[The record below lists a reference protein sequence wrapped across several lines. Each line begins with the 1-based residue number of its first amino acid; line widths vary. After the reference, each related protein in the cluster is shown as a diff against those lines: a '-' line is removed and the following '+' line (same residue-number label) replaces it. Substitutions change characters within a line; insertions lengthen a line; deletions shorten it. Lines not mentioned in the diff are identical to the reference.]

1 VTRRRCPSGHGKRIE
16 AQRPSPM
23 QVRAAAQPGPCTMV
37 PPVPG
42 LLPQHALPPWP
53 SGQRPVPS
61 WCQSLPPAQTGE
73 GSTRL
78 PAARG
83 EHKAYL
89 SLARA
94 TQWWK
99 KPRLLCACPPSFCT
113 SSVPGTRSRR
123 ASRRLWLRTRH
134 QDGPWCGGLGRHVCC
149 GPGPVDGTTARC
161 VNKRGGSCV
170 RSSSQQ
176 VIGRCGPRGRGGRGA
191 GGVRWVVTPGGTAH
205 EDGPSRRCPKAAQ
218 DGSSTQEP
226 TGRSEGPNGR
236 PRPRRLQSR
245 PTRPRLSP
253 RTSCLRIPWPP
264 ARRLGD
270 DAGRPL
276 ADGPIGRPRR
286 QADSPHASRCP
297 GGCLMASAGP

>member
-1 VTRRRCPSGHGKRIE
+1 MSLWSWEEHRGPAPLSPAMRRSPDPVPWCPLCPVFFRNTPSPHGPVANAQCPRGASPCRPHRRGREPRGSPPLGGSTKRISCWQE
-16 AQRPSPM
+16 RRSGGKN
-23 QVRAAAQPGPCTMV
+23 PGC
-37 PPVPG
+37 
-42 LLPQHALPPWP
+42 
-53 SGQRPVPS
+53 
-61 WCQSLPPAQTGE
+61 C
-73 GSTRL
+73 
-78 PAARG
+78 
-83 EHKAYL
+83 
-89 SLARA
+89 ARA
-94 TQWWK
+94 
-99 KPRLLCACPPSFCT
+99 PPSVCT

-123 ASRRLWLRTRH
+123 TSRRLWRRTRH
-134 QDGPWCGGLGRHVCC
+134 QDGPWCGGLGRPVCG

-161 VNKRGGSCV
+161 GNKRGGSWV
-170 RSSSQQ
+170 RSSRPQ

-218 DGSSTQEP
+218 DGSSPQEH
-226 TGRSEGPNGR
+226 TGLSEGPNGR

-264 ARRLGD
+264 ARRLCD
-270 DAGRPL
+270 DAGRPI
-276 ADGPIGRPRR
+276 ADGPLGRPRR